1 MKVKTYMV
9 SVDYGRGGVYCDKEK
24 EKIIILIVS
33 ILLGGALLYS
43 GAWLYYYYAVC
54 LPHMPAESYGFAIDE
69 YLPQSSGGTYYTA
82 DIGDKYWFG
91 CYYVP
96 HFGNFH
102 CSFTITTS
110 TGIDDDHCIINEDGS
125 VDYIPYEMSGSDFS
139 VSMGGTFGFDGKFKD
154 YGFNVSRVTETHRGA
169 YLVLNA
175 NGELLNEDELDAY
188 GLALYREALP
198 ELMEFIETANTM
210 TGVTE

>member
-1 MKVKTYMV
+1 MV

-110 TGIDDDHCIINEDGS
+110 TGIDDDHCIVNEDGS
-125 VDYIPYEMSGSDFS
+125 MEYIPYNMSGSVFS
-139 VSMGGTFGFDGKFKD
+139 VSMVAPLGVNGKFK
-154 YGFNVSRVTETHRGA
+154 YYSFIVSRMTERYRGSN
-169 YLVLNA
+169 LKLNA
-175 NGELLNEDELDAY
+175 NGELLNEDEQDAY

>member
-110 TGIDDDHCIINEDGS
+110 TGIDDDHCIVNEDGS
-125 VDYIPYEMSGSDFS
+125 MEYIPYNMSGSVFS
-139 VSMGGTFGFDGKFKD
+139 VSMVAPLGVNGKFK
-154 YGFNVSRVTETHRGA
+154 YYSFIVSRMTERYRGSN
-169 YLVLNA
+169 LKLNA
-175 NGELLNEDELDAY
+175 NGELLNEDEQDAY

>member
-139 VSMGGTFGFDGKFKD
+139 VSMVAPLGVNGKFK
-154 YGFNVSRVTETHRGA
+154 YYSFIVSRMTERYRGSN
-169 YLVLNA
+169 LKLNA
-175 NGELLNEDELDAY
+175 NGELLNEDEQDAY

>member
-1 MKVKTYMV
+1 MTKK
-9 SVDYGRGGVYCDKEK
+9 KK
-24 EKIIILIVS
+24 KIIILIVS

-110 TGIDDDHCIINEDGS
+110 TGIDDDHCIVNEDGS
-125 VDYIPYEMSGSDFS
+125 MEYIPYNMSGSVFS
-139 VSMGGTFGFDGKFKD
+139 VSMVAPLGVNGKFK
-154 YGFNVSRVTETHRGA
+154 YYSFIVSRMTERYRGSN
-169 YLVLNA
+169 LKLNA
-175 NGELLNEDELDAY
+175 NGELLNEDEQDAY